1 MSVVYREMQ
10 VSDYDNVM
18 ALWLQTEH
26 MLIREADSRENI
38 TLYLDKNP
46 NMSFVAE
53 QHGKIIGA
61 VLAGTD
67 GRRGYLQHLAVDA
80 EHRGQRIGKSLVE
93 KVTQSFA
100 QIGISKTH
108 LFVNTDNEQ
117 AQQFYQSMGWEVR
130 KEVKMYSF
138 NASANLD
145 I

>member
-10 VSDYDNVM
+10 VSDHDDVL
-18 ALWLQTEH
+18 ALWQQTEH

-46 NMSFVAE
+46 NMSFVAQ

>member
-1 MSVVYREMQ
+1 MQ

-18 ALWLQTEH
+18 ALWQQTEH

-46 NMSFVAE
+46 NMSFVAQ

-93 KVTQSFA
+93 RVTQSFA

>member
-1 MSVVYREMQ
+1 MQ
-10 VSDYDNVM
+10 VSDYDDVL
-18 ALWLQTEH
+18 ALWQQTEH

-46 NMSFVAE
+46 NMSFVAQ

-80 EHRGQRIGKSLVE
+80 EHRGLRIGKSLVE

>member
-10 VSDYDNVM
+10 VSDYDDVL
-18 ALWLQTEH
+18 ALWQQTEH

-46 NMSFVAE
+46 NMSFVAQ

-80 EHRGQRIGKSLVE
+80 EHRGLRIGKSLVE

>member
-46 NMSFVAE
+46 NMSFVAQ

>member
-1 MSVVYREMQ
+1 MQ

-18 ALWLQTEH
+18 ALWQQTEH
-26 MLIREADSRENI
+26 MLIREADSQENI
-38 TLYLDKNP
+38 MLYLDKNP
-46 NMSFVAE
+46 NMSFVAQ

-67 GRRGYLQHLAVDA
+67 GRRGYLQHLAVDS